1 MENNTIF
8 DDVFRTM
15 LEKMPQ
21 LVIPVINEV
30 FHTSYSKEEKINQ
43 YRNEHHKASGEII
56 TDSYLGI
63 GNKLYHLEC
72 ESRVKGNMVIRMIE
86 YDFAAA
92 LEDIALADGIYEMN
106 FPHSCIL
113 YLRHNKNTPNHL
125 NVRINMPDG
134 QHIIYSVPTIKL
146 QEYTKDD
153 IFRKKLLF
161 FLPFYIMR
169 YEKELHSIEKDSKK
183 TIEMV
188 EDIESL
194 IVDLKK
200 EFSSDEEMEL
210 YTRLAELMERIS
222 DYILNSE
229 KNLKERIGAIM
240 GGKIL
245 ELETDKILERGR
257 EQGLEQGLEQA
268 TTKIISQML
277 KENVSWDKIILYTG
291 CTREDIEKISRE
303 SLA

>member
-1 MENNTIF
+1 
-8 DDVFRTM
+8 
-15 LEKMPQ
+15 
-21 LVIPVINEV
+21 
-30 FHTSYSKEEKINQ
+30 
-43 YRNEHHKASGEII
+43 
-56 TDSYLGI
+56 
-63 GNKLYHLEC
+63 
-72 ESRVKGNMVIRMIE
+72 
-86 YDFAAA
+86 
-92 LEDIALADGIYEMN
+92 
-106 FPHSCIL
+106 
-113 YLRHNKNTPNHL
+113 
-125 NVRINMPDG
+125 
-134 QHIIYSVPTIKL
+134 
-146 QEYTKDD
+146 
-153 IFRKKLLF
+153 
-161 FLPFYIMR
+161 MR

-257 EQGLEQGLEQA
+257 EQGLEQA

>member
-1 MENNTIF
+1 
-8 DDVFRTM
+8 
-15 LEKMPQ
+15 
-21 LVIPVINEV
+21 
-30 FHTSYSKEEKINQ
+30 
-43 YRNEHHKASGEII
+43 
-56 TDSYLGI
+56 
-63 GNKLYHLEC
+63 
-72 ESRVKGNMVIRMIE
+72 
-86 YDFAAA
+86 
-92 LEDIALADGIYEMN
+92 
-106 FPHSCIL
+106 
-113 YLRHNKNTPNHL
+113 
-125 NVRINMPDG
+125 
-134 QHIIYSVPTIKL
+134 
-146 QEYTKDD
+146 
-153 IFRKKLLF
+153 
-161 FLPFYIMR
+161 MR

-291 CTREDIEKISRE
+291 CTREDIEKIDRE
-303 SLA
+303 NYNF

>member
-1 MENNTIF
+1 M
-8 DDVFRTM
+8 
-15 LEKMPQ
+15 
-21 LVIPVINEV
+21 
-30 FHTSYSKEEKINQ
+30 
-43 YRNEHHKASGEII
+43 
-56 TDSYLGI
+56 DSI
-63 GNKLYHLEC
+63 
-72 ESRVKGNMVIRMIE
+72 S
-86 YDFAAA
+86 F
-92 LEDIALADGIYEMN
+92 
-106 FPHSCIL
+106 IL
-113 YLRHNKNTPNHL
+113 Y
-125 NVRINMPDG
+125 
-134 QHIIYSVPTIKL
+134 QQSKL

-229 KNLKERIGAIM
+229 KEFKRKDRCYYGRKNFGIRNRQNIRTGKRTGA
-240 GGKIL
+240 
-245 ELETDKILERGR
+245 
-257 EQGLEQGLEQA
+257 
-268 TTKIISQML
+268 
-277 KENVSWDKIILYTG
+277 
-291 CTREDIEKISRE
+291 
-303 SLA
+303 